1 MNGRPGRGGVARPR
15 PTCSTRRVTPDLPP
29 SSSSLAETAAAD
41 AAAAQAADPHAPHAH
56 SAGHTHCLNCGTQL
70 TGPYCSACGQHD
82 FDFHRSFGHVFLEA
96 LENIFHF
103 DGKFFRNI
111 ITLLFRPGK
120 LTAEFNAG
128 KRASQVPP
136 FRLYIFTAF
145 FFFVWVHF
153 TTDAPEAVRLG
164 PAPASGAQATFTVD
178 DVPVTVEQAMK
189 ARKDPAYAEEL
200 RRELAARGATPV
212 GTASAAPERFV
223 DQIRAAGE
231 ELRQEA
237 RAARPANTP
246 GVSFR
251 PSDKPESERSD
262 FERWAEEKGRR
273 ALDPAFQREIGEA
286 FIAAL
291 PKMLL
296 FCMPVFALIT
306 RLLYRKSGQVYLQ
319 HLIIALHFHTFIFL
333 WAMFREGWA
342 DFFGLLNFT
351 TVRGWLILAANCWI
365 VLYPLLM
372 LRRLFGQSWVRTVVK
387 TLALTFAYILTLAL
401 AFFTTGVIL
410 ILML

>member
-1 MNGRPGRGGVARPR
+1 M
-15 PTCSTRRVTPDLPP
+15 TPDLPP
-29 SSSSLAETAAAD
+29 SSSPLAETAAAD
-41 AAAAQAADPHAPHAH
+41 ATAAQAADTHAPHAH
-56 SAGHTHCLNCGTQL
+56 SAGHTNCLNCGTQL

-111 ITLLFRPGK
+111 LTLLFKPGK

-153 TTDAPEAVRLG
+153 TADAPEAVRLG

-178 DVPVTVEQAMK
+178 GLPVTVEQAIK
-189 ARKDPAYAEEL
+189 ARNDPIYAEEL
-200 RRELAARGATPV
+200 RRELASRASTPAGA
-212 GTASAAPERFV
+212 ASAESGRLV
-223 DQIRAAGE
+223 DQVRAAGE
-231 ELRQEA
+231 ELQAEA

-251 PSDKPESERSD
+251 PSDKPASQRSD

-296 FCMPVFALIT
+296 FCLPVFALIT

-319 HLIIALHFHTFIFL
+319 HLILALHFHTFIFL
-333 WAMFREGWA
+333 WAMFREGWS
-342 DFFGLLNFT
+342 DLFRLLDFT
-351 TVRGWLILAANCWI
+351 TVRSWLLLAANAWM

-372 LRRLFGQSWVRTVVK
+372 LRRMFAQTWIRTAVK
-387 TLALTFAYILTLAL
+387 TLALSLAYVLTLAV
-401 AFFTTGVIL
+401 AFFITGVIL
-410 ILML
+410 LLWL

>member
-1 MNGRPGRGGVARPR
+1 M
-15 PTCSTRRVTPDLPP
+15 TPDLPP
-29 SSSSLAETAAAD
+29 SSSPLAESVAAD

-111 ITLLFRPGK
+111 LTLLFKPGK

-178 DVPVTVEQAMK
+178 GQPVTMEQAMK
-189 ARKDPAYAEEL
+189 ARNDPAYAEKL
-200 RRELAARGATPV
+200 RRELAARGAPPA
-212 GTASAAPERFV
+212 GTAPAAPERFV

-251 PSDKPESERSD
+251 PSDKPEAQRSD

-296 FCMPVFALIT
+296 FCLPVFALIT

>member
-1 MNGRPGRGGVARPR
+1 M
-15 PTCSTRRVTPDLPP
+15 TPDLPP
-29 SSSSLAETAAAD
+29 SSSPLAETAAAD
-41 AAAAQAADPHAPHAH
+41 ATAAQAADPPAPPAH
-56 SAGHTHCLNCGTQL
+56 SAGHTHCLNCGTKL
-70 TGPYCSACGQHD
+70 AGPYCSACGQHD

-111 ITLLFRPGK
+111 LTLLFKPGK

-178 DVPVTVEQAMK
+178 GLPVTMEQAMK
-189 ARKDPAYAEEL
+189 ARNDPAYAEKL
-200 RRELAARGATPV
+200 RRELAARGAPPA
-212 GTASAAPERFV
+212 GTAPAAPERFV

-251 PSDKPESERSD
+251 PSDKPEAQRSD

-296 FCMPVFALIT
+296 FCLPVFALIT

-365 VLYPLLM
+365 VVYPLLM